1 MSEKNVKQIV
11 RFRAVKTVKKP
22 IIVKF
27 RIKDGE
33 TVSFRAVKTVKK
45 PWSKYPKLRFEPDNL
60 ITLCEKCH
68 KIIHKNKIQ

>member
-33 TVSFRAVKTVKK
+33 TVSFQAVKTMKK
-45 PWSKYPKLRFEPDNL
+45 SKSHEVHSKLSS
-60 ITLCEKCH
+60 
-68 KIIHKNKIQ
+68 

>member
-45 PWSKYPKLRFEPDNL
+45 SINKKSLGRGDN
-60 ITLCEKCH
+60 ISTL
-68 KIIHKNKIQ
+68 KINHL